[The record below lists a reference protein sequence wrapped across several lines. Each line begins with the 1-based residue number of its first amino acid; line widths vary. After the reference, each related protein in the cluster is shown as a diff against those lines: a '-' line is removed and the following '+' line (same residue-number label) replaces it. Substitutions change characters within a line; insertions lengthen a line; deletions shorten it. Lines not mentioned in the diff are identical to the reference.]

1 MAASTA
7 IYLRKPIGVA
17 LVSAAV
23 LDAQRIFHEYLGTEH
38 LMMALSRGVDG
49 YTARLLQSLDIEPEN
64 LRAALRAA
72 AMRGDPADF
81 AGFRGIITP
90 RLRVT
95 LLAAQ
100 AERHTATGGVSSEE
114 MQADNADIAHVGV
127 PEPSTPRQRL
137 RDIDHPSH
145 FIELIEATADNGAA
159 LGEKELLLAVLGAG
173 PGIAVRTLLSSLSS
187 GAFGGRSL
195 AEVIADVR
203 DDTGPEASSLD
214 LSSFQM
220 LFGRRRM
227 MPQPQDEPQTD
238 TPLLNRFGRDLTS
251 LARQGKLPEFFG
263 RKDILAEI
271 GRTLS
276 QLERNVPVLVGEPG
290 VGKTAI
296 VEGFAARLADE
307 DNRQVVQQLRGK
319 RIVELQMSGIVA
331 GTTLHG
337 EFEERLHGILREC
350 EAHPEVILFID
361 EIHTLVG
368 AGHGASAQDAAQILK
383 PALGRGDLNVIGAT
397 TQADYQRYIMRDA
410 ALERRLQMIRVEEP
424 SPQEAED
431 LLRDVGPRF
440 EESQGV
446 RIAPPTYRAAVEL
459 SIRHFPD
466 RRLPAKAI
474 DLLDAACANVA
485 IPRVTEDAGFA
496 IAPPETSPKIV
507 TAATVAAVIAKR
519 LNIPMGEI
527 TATEQDRLLDL
538 EANLRKR
545 VRAQNEALAA
555 VAESLRRSSSMVA
568 NPNRPRGVLL
578 FAGPTG
584 VG

>member
-38 LMMALSRGVDG
+38 LMMALSRSVDG

-90 RLRVT
+90 RLRGA

-100 AERHTATGGVSSEE
+100 AARQDATGEASSEE

-410 ALERRLQMIRVEEP
+410 ALERRL
-424 SPQEAED
+424 
-431 LLRDVGPRF
+431 
-440 EESQGV
+440 
-446 RIAPPTYRAAVEL
+446 
-459 SIRHFPD
+459 
-466 RRLPAKAI
+466 
-474 DLLDAACANVA
+474 
-485 IPRVTEDAGFA
+485 
-496 IAPPETSPKIV
+496 
-507 TAATVAAVIAKR
+507 
-519 LNIPMGEI
+519 
-527 TATEQDRLLDL
+527 
-538 EANLRKR
+538 
-545 VRAQNEALAA
+545 
-555 VAESLRRSSSMVA
+555 
-568 NPNRPRGVLL
+568 
-578 FAGPTG
+578 
-584 VG
+584 